1 VAIAA
6 QPGGLTFS
14 RLEATSCFWHWYLLV
29 LQNVLLTSLSYEGK
43 KRGRSGM
50 KLSTFVFIPK
60 WPSVDMLEV
69 PQQFSPVR
77 TPFLD
82 GSGDPFHIHPPIG
95 WAYCP
100 PHSALASDAPG
111 WGTATSCLV
120 AVLSPVTAVKT
131 CLFPVDF
138 VEGKQVVV
146 TEQLIRQLAVVCQRI
161 SPCARRG
168 CQLHRTADYVPPT
181 NRACFLAS

>member
-1 VAIAA
+1 M
-6 QPGGLTFS
+6 
-14 RLEATSCFWHWYLLV
+14 SCLHHWV
-29 LQNVLLTSLSYEGK
+29 HEGK
-43 KRGRSGM
+43 KRGRSSM

-60 WPSVDMLEV
+60 WPSVDMLEM
-69 PQQFSPVR
+69 PQQFSSVR

-82 GSGDPFHIHPPIG
+82 GSGDPFHIHPPID

-146 TEQLIRQLAVVCQRI
+146 TEQLILQLAVVCQRI